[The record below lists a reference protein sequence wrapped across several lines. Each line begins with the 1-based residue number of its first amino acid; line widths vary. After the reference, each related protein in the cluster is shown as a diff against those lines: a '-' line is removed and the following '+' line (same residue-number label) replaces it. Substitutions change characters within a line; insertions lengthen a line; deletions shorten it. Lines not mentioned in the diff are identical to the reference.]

1 MSMIICVVKYTPH
14 LIIVVVR
21 LRSIPTRIVS
31 IMDPRQSRG
40 HRYGQAMGSPQHAV
54 YTWDDV
60 DRIFD
65 LDNPIAEAQVESTNV
80 SLYQEAWS
88 SNDGASSASMS
99 TNPLRRA
106 RPMTVSS
113 NNPVNGSWMTTRT
126 RSRQAS
132 NNPTQAM
139 EQQPTVVPTL
149 STRQSTRPRAIYP
162 NRGSKPK
169 TTAAQQR
176 QDDDYIPPRRSQ
188 RLVNLLAQL
197 THDHP
202 ADASPIASSSSQP
215 TEASR
220 VLPSFARMARQR
232 PEYSRPSIDALPI
245 SRPSTDA
252 RQISRQVS
260 PTTPLR
266 FGNLDRLQTPVRSPM
281 QNTDLSLE
289 LEESPEDQPPST
301 SRLDFAT
308 MDALLMEDDKPTPV
322 YPPNGSS
329 TPTMRSRGST
339 PVYQPNGSL
348 TPTMRSRGSTP
359 VYPPNGSSTPMM
371 RSRGSTPVYPPN
383 GSSSPMMRSR
393 GSTPVY
399 PPNTVDGMQVTPYR
413 PPSSLGTS
421 SRMIR
426 QSSMSPAM
434 DDRRR
439 VSVSSNQIG
448 YMREPTIS
456 PDQSTSSSDADR
468 LADDLSVV
476 SISSS
481 SMGNRTPS
489 P

>member
-1 MSMIICVVKYTPH
+1 
-14 LIIVVVR
+14 
-21 LRSIPTRIVS
+21 
-31 IMDPRQSRG
+31 MDPRQSRG

-65 LDNPIAEAQVESTNV
+65 LDNPIAEAQVESTTV

-99 TNPLRRA
+99 TNPPRRP

-139 EQQPTVVPTL
+139 ELQPTVVPTL

-220 VLPSFARMARQR
+220 VLPSFARMARQQ

-260 PTTPLR
+260 PATPLR

-308 MDALLMEDDKPTPV
+308 MDALLMDDDEPTPV
-322 YPPNGSS
+322 F
-329 TPTMRSRGST
+329 R
-339 PVYQPNGSL
+339 PNGSL

-359 VYPPNGSSTPMM
+359 VYQ
-371 RSRGSTPVYPPN
+371 
-383 GSSSPMMRSR
+383 
-393 GSTPVY
+393 
-399 PPNTVDGMQVTPYR
+399 PNTVDGMQVTPYR

-426 QSSMSPAM
+426 QISMSPAM
-434 DDRRR
+434 EDHRL
-439 VSVSSNQIG
+439 VSVSSNRIG

-481 SMGNRTPS
+481 SIGNRTPS